1 MKTWTGRITAQ
12 ELLLLLATT
21 LVMALLVA
29 APRGLFAREKPADP
43 VELELMAQ
51 VEEALPWPN
60 AEVTLEEMRISGML
74 PEDGWTLELV
84 LPTRWRSRVRAKII
98 PLDGGRPVW
107 ATATLD
113 IQIPALVVNR
123 ALDRDEQLTG
133 AWKEERVSV
142 DNLPHDAIT
151 DPGELA
157 GLVARTP
164 LVPGRVIRRS
174 MLLSPQLI
182 TRGQTVRVSV
192 KRGSVEITDRAI
204 ALQSG
209 RLGDPVRVQSAST
222 QKVLT
227 GVVRKDGSVEI
238 P

>member
-1 MKTWTGRITAQ
+1 MEAESKRSAGQ
-12 ELLLLLATT
+12 EALLLLATV
-21 LVMALLVA
+21 LVMVLLVA
-29 APRGLFAREKPADP
+29 APRGLFAKETPADP

-51 VEEALPWPN
+51 VEQALPWPD

-74 PEDGWTLELV
+74 PKDGWTLELIP
-84 LPTRWRSRVRAKII
+84 PTRWRSRVRAKII

-107 ATATLD
+107 ATATLN
-113 IQIPALVVNR
+113 IQISALVVSR
-123 ALDRDEQLTG
+123 ALARDEQITG
-133 AWKEERVSV
+133 AWKEARVSV

-164 LVPGRVIRRS
+164 LIPGRVIRRS

-182 TRGQTVRVSV
+182 TRGQTVHVLVS
-192 KRGSVEITDRAI
+192 RGSVQITDRAI

-227 GVVRKDGSVEI
+227 GVVREDGSVEI